1 MYIPRSFEMDTSM
14 IPEFVRCH
22 PFGQLL
28 VADNELVRVG
38 LAPFILDQEG
48 DSHSLVGH
56 VARASELARTLKSGQ
71 AASIFLLGPHAYVS
85 PRNYVSGGLVPT
97 WNYRALLAEGTLN
110 VIEDHARLRQIL
122 EETTRAAEGPQPGA
136 WRPDWSDPAM
146 TNLLDAIVG
155 VQLRVQRWSG
165 KEKLSQNRGDT
176 DYTKL
181 KENFAASHSE
191 AERELAA
198 AMPPRREPAPGE

>member
-38 LAPFILDQEG
+38 LAPFILHQEG
-48 DSHSLVGH
+48 NTDSLIGH
-56 VARASELARTLKSGQ
+56 IARASDLARTLENGQ

-85 PRNYVSGGLVPT
+85 PRNFVSGGLVPT
-97 WNYRALLAEGTLN
+97 WNYRALLAEGTLT

-122 EETTRAAEGPQPGA
+122 EETTRVAEGPQPGA

-146 TNLLDAIVG
+146 TNLLGAIVG
-155 VQLRVQRWSG
+155 VELRVQRWSG
-165 KEKLSQNRGDT
+165 KDKLSQNRDDA

-181 KENFAASHSE
+181 QEKFAASPSE
-191 AERELAA
+191 ADRALAA